1 MSKDSNPRIGSR
13 RTYLKAIGVGVT
25 AGLAGCTSN
34 DGNDGNGGTDG
45 NGDSGG
51 DGGDGGGGTATGTP
65 GGNTVEEVVI
75 GANHPLSGFLG
86 AAGQAM
92 TNAGKLATMH
102 VNEEGGIESL
112 GGAQLTFV
120 SRDNKGTQ
128 EEGGPVEQQL
138 IEEDGAHVV
147 TGCYSSPVTLAATQ
161 VAERA
166 GVPHII
172 DVSVANSILQGRGLN
187 YAYRIQTPASGMAG
201 DYARFMPELARANDV
216 TMDTASIVYLDNA
229 FGQSIRDTLMS
240 ALPEQNVEVL
250 EDSAYTFGQESMDTE
265 ATRVKQADADAFIF
279 VGYGGGGIRMMQS
292 LQNVDY
298 RPPLLTGTS
307 TPTFTDNDIIKQIG
321 KFANGGF
328 GNNYQFDFNKEQT
341 NKIFADYRREF
352 GRELGVTHAAMT
364 YSVVKVVQ
372 AALEEAG
379 SADPEDINETL
390 KTITVED
397 HPAAMPP
404 IEFQENGENANALSP
419 MFQVQNLEGLVVWPE
434 RYAQSEAQ
442 F

>member
-1 MSKDSNPRIGSR
+1 
-13 RTYLKAIGVGVT
+13 
-25 AGLAGCTSN
+25 
-34 DGNDGNGGTDG
+34 
-45 NGDSGG
+45 
-51 DGGDGGGGTATGTP
+51 
-65 GGNTVEEVVI
+65 
-75 GANHPLSGFLG
+75 
-86 AAGQAM
+86 
-92 TNAGKLATMH
+92 
-102 VNEEGGIESL
+102 
-112 GGAQLTFV
+112 
-120 SRDNKGTQ
+120 
-128 EEGGPVEQQL
+128 
-138 IEEDGAHVV
+138 
-147 TGCYSSPVTLAATQ
+147 
-161 VAERA
+161 
-166 GVPHII
+166 
-172 DVSVANSILQGRGLN
+172 
-187 YAYRIQTPASGMAG
+187 
-201 DYARFMPELARANDV
+201 
-216 TMDTASIVYLDNA
+216 
-229 FGQSIRDTLMS
+229 MS

-265 ATRVKQADADAFIF
+265 ATRVKQTDADAFIF
-279 VGYGGGGIRMMQS
+279 VGYGGGGVRMMQS

-379 SADPEDINETL
+379 SADPDDINETL

-404 IEFQENGENANALSP
+404 IEFQDNGENANALSP